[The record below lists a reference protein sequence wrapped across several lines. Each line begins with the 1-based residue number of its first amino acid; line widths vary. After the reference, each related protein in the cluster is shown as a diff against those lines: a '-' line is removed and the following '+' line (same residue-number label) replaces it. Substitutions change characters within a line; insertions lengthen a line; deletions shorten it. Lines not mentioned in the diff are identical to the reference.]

1 MTMKKNKWAIVTI
14 LAFAQFVMVLDSTV
28 MNVSITTVVNDLKTS
43 VSSMQLAITFYTL
56 TMAALMLLGGKLGDI
71 WGRKRTFVIGSIIYA
86 LGSLITALSV
96 NFTMLF
102 IGWSIVEGI
111 GAIMVIPA
119 IASLTAANYTGQDRI
134 KAYAIIGGVTGGAAA
149 LGPLIGGYMTTYLSW
164 RYVFASEVVIMFGV
178 LLTSRIIADVKK
190 SAVIAKV
197 DILSFLYSATGLVL
211 VVLGMLQ
218 SKSWGWVT
226 PRAVPSIAGINIAPF
241 GISIVSYFII
251 SGSLILYAFYRR
263 QEMLEA
269 TGGHPLFKVSLLKI
283 PQLRSG
289 LGVAFAQNLI
299 IGSMFF
305 ILPIYLQ
312 MTLGYDALKTGLK
325 ILPLSAALVLFSLL
339 GARLATAH
347 TPKKII
353 RSGQVLLIGG
363 VLILLAAVD
372 IELKNAFF
380 AIGMFIVGAG
390 IGLLAS
396 QIGNVTMSAVT
407 SKDTSEVG
415 GVQGVAQNI
424 GSSFGTA
431 LIGSILVTV
440 LTTTFIS
447 QVQASSLQ
455 PQVKQYVQAQSKVGI
470 AIVPVSQLQKYAASK
485 GLSQNEVNEAS
496 EAYASSQ
503 ITALRESLFALAVIS
518 ILALALSRHIPDK
531 IAE

>member
-1 MTMKKNKWAIVTI
+1 MKNNKWAIVTI

-28 MNVSITTVVNDLKTS
+28 MNVSITTVVKDLKTS
-43 VSSMQLAITFYTL
+43 VSAMQLAITFYTL

-102 IGWSIVEGI
+102 VGWSIVEGI

-119 IASLTAANYTGQDRI
+119 IASLTAANYSGQDRI

-149 LGPLIGGYMTTYLSW
+149 LGPLIGGYMTTFLSW
-164 RYVFASEVVIMFGV
+164 RYVFASEVVIMLGV
-178 LLTSRIIADVKK
+178 LLASKVIADVKHTSVK
-190 SAVIAKV
+190 AKIDIPSFMLSA
-197 DILSFLYSATGLVL
+197 SGLVML
-211 VVLGMLQ
+211 VFGMLQ
-218 SKSWGWVT
+218 SKTWGWVA
-226 PRAVPSIAGINIAPF
+226 PRSIPTIAGITIAPF
-241 GISIVSYFII
+241 GISLVTYLLLL
-251 SGSLILYAFYRR
+251 GSAILYFFYRR
-263 QEMLEA
+263 QEKLE
-269 TGGHPLFKVSLLKI
+269 TSGGHPLFEVSLLKI

-325 ILPLSAALVLFSLL
+325 IVPLSTALVLFSLL
-339 GARLATAH
+339 GARLASAH

-353 RSGQVLLIGG
+353 RSGQLLLIIG
-363 VLILLAAVD
+363 VLILLASVD
-372 IELKNAFF
+372 IQLKNVFF
-380 AIGMFIVGAG
+380 AVGMFIVGSG

-396 QIGNVTMSAVT
+396 QIGNVTMSSV
-407 SKDTSEVG
+407 SSQHTSEIG

-431 LIGSILVTV
+431 LIGSVLVTV
-440 LTTTFIS
+440 LTTSFIS
-447 QVQASSLQ
+447 QVQASTLQ
-455 PQVKQYVQAQSKVGI
+455 PQVKQYVQSQSVAGV
-470 AIVPVSQLQKYAASK
+470 AIVPVSELQQYATAA
-485 GLSQNEVNEAS
+485 GLPQSEVDEAS
-496 EAYASSQ
+496 TVYANAQ
-503 ITALRESLFALAVIS
+503 ITALRQSLFALAVIS
-518 ILALALSRHIPDK
+518 VMSLVLSRNIPNK
-531 IAE
+531 IQS

>member
-1 MTMKKNKWAIVTI
+1 MKKNKWAIVTI

-71 WGRKRTFVIGSIIYA
+71 WGRKKTFVIGSIIYA

-119 IASLTAANYTGQDRI
+119 IASLTAANYSGQDRI

-178 LLTSRIIADVKK
+178 LLTSRVIADVKK
-190 SAVIAKV
+190 SAKTTKV
-197 DILSFLYSATGLVL
+197 DIPSFLLSATGLVM
-211 VVLGMLQ
+211 VVFGMLQ
-218 SKSWGWVT
+218 SKVWGWVKPRST
-226 PRAVPSIAGINIAPF
+226 PEIFGVNVAPF
-241 GISIVSYFII
+241 GISIVSYLILA
-251 SGSLILYAFYRR
+251 GGLILYLFYRR
-263 QEMLEA
+263 QQKLEA
-269 TGGHPLFKVSLLKI
+269 HGGHPLFKVSLLKI

-325 ILPLSAALVLFSLL
+325 ILPLSVALVLFSIL
-339 GARLATAH
+339 GARLANAH

-353 RSGQVLLIGG
+353 RSGQVLLIAG
-363 VLILLAAVD
+363 VLTLLAAVD
-372 IELKNAFF
+372 IELKNGFF
-380 AIGMFIVGAG
+380 AVGMFIVGSG

-396 QIGNVTMSAVT
+396 QIGNVTMSAVS

-415 GVQGVAQNI
+415 GAQGVFQNI

-431 LIGSILVTV
+431 LIGSVLVTV
-440 LTTTFIS
+440 LTTSFIT

-455 PQVKQYVQAQSKVGI
+455 PQVKQYVQSQSKVGV
-470 AIVPVSQLQKYAASK
+470 AIVPVSELQQYATSK
-485 GLSQNEVNEAS
+485 GLSPTQVNEATN
-496 EAYASSQ
+496 AYANSQ
-503 ITALRESLFALAVIS
+503 IIALRESLFALAVIS
-518 ILALALSRHIPDK
+518 ILALALSRHIPDE
-531 IAE
+531 ITT